1 MRAELIAAVEA
12 DEEWEAAYLY
22 TTFAFRMSGSPE
34 SAAAAKLKRAP
45 VPEPKR
51 VEHDDVIV
59 LEGAA

>member
-1 MRAELIAAVEA
+1 
-12 DEEWEAAYLY
+12 
-22 TTFAFRMSGSPE
+22 MSGSPE